1 MIDAFPP
8 RHVAGLA
15 RKFPTI
21 ISASARVN
29 KPPGPVVLAEELE
42 DRFRSSLRIY
52 KEMAIFLPEVEQ
64 APSMVVVVDQVADL
78 S

>member
-1 MIDAFPP
+1 M
-8 RHVAGLA
+8 
-15 RKFPTI
+15 
-21 ISASARVN
+21 
-29 KPPGPVVLAEELE
+29 VLAEELE